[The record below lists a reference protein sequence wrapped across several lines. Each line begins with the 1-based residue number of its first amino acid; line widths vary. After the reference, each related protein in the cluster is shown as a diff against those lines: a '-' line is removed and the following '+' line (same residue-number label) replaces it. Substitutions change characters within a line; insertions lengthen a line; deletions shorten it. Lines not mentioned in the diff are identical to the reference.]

1 MAPPLLALRGAR
13 AGFGGA
19 PLFEDVDVEVGR
31 GDRTCLVGRN
41 GGGKSTLLKAL
52 SGQIDIE
59 TGERFLQ
66 PGTRVAYLPQ
76 ETAFLPE
83 ETVADHVGSDGA
95 ELHRAAALPQPVRS
109 RTFGDKCRCAAG
121 DTLAPTART
130 SVFSCSTARLLTG
143 AIADS
148 VPRMIRSCRVSAGLH
163 ALRPAST

>member
-31 GDRTCLVGRN
+31 GDRICLVGRN

-76 ETAFLPE
+76 ETAFQPE

-95 ELHRAAALPQPVRS
+95 EPHRAAALIDRLQLDPERRANELSGGEIRRVSLAR
-109 RTFGDKCRCAAG
+109 ALAG
-121 DTLAPTART
+121 DPYIL
-130 SVFSCSTARLLTG
+130 
-143 AIADS
+143 
-148 VPRMIRSCRVSAGLH
+148 
-163 ALRPAST
+163 